1 MCGRPAGLADAVGR
15 ASGAGEARLSEL
27 LVCGTGWGGT
37 IWRILAAPASGI
49 LACNFLHADTVPA
62 RRMNVLFV
70 MKGPGCARHGGGRSS
85 SRGMDG
91 RRARNVLMDLGVRCA
106 VGARGA
112 C

>member
-1 MCGRPAGLADAVGR
+1 MCGRPAGWPARSVEHPALAERGGVSCSSAVPG
-15 ASGAGEARLSEL
+15 G
-27 LVCGTGWGGT
+27 GGT

-49 LACNFLHADTVPA
+49 LAADTVPA

-70 MKGPGCARHGGGRSS
+70 MKGPGRAHHGGGRSS

-91 RRARNVLMDLGVRCA
+91 RRARNLLMDLGERCA
-106 VGARGA
+106 VGAWGT